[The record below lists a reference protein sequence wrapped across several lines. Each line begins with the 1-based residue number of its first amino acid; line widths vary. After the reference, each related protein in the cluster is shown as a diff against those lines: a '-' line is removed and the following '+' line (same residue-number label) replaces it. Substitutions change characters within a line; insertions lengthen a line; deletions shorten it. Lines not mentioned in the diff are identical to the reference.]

1 MRANIFEH
9 TQHAHAQHMH
19 LEHMQMRIATACPH
33 ATLHN
38 VQSDASLC
46 TSGKS
51 ALIFSNNKINYI
63 LSMCLDHALASVVF
77 LLKLLPGSF
86 RAVNG

>member
-1 MRANIFEH
+1 MHVLRMRMLRVFKNVC
-9 TQHAHAQHMH
+9 AHDASYM
-19 LEHMQMRIATACPH
+19 AVH

-51 ALIFSNNKINYI
+51 ALTFANNKI
-63 LSMCLDHALASVVF
+63 MCLDHALASVVF